1 MEVYGKTFAM
11 SKPRSAYMSSEESD
25 TEEAGREEAGGGIVA
40 GQASLGRRVGA
51 LTAVTAVEF
60 TKTLPDNY
68 KHTRTQRVGLM
79 NSTR

>member
-1 MEVYGKTFAM
+1 
-11 SKPRSAYMSSEESD
+11 MSSEESD
-25 TEEAGREEAGGGIVA
+25 TEEAGREEAGGRIVE
-40 GQASLGRRVGA
+40 GQGSHGRRVGA

-79 NSTR
+79 NSKR